1 VGDLGSLSDDPRIS
15 AADYEPGLEGNHAV
29 EPSRMRGASNIGTNL
44 QPRAPTARGHR
55 RLAAPERG
63 DRHAAVPA
71 PSGHI
76 GLFWRL
82 LIPNAAVLSAASIV
96 LIVAPPNGR
105 VLVILAGLASMLAI
119 NFVLMRHAF
128 APLERLSS
136 VMQRVDPLRPGER
149 VAIEGARSEVSML
162 AETFNEM
169 LERLESERRESGRRS
184 MLAQESERRRVA
196 TDLHDEIGQSL
207 TALVLQLK
215 QASDR
220 EGPDTATQHEL
231 VASAEQTLAEVRSI
245 ARRLRPEALDDLG
258 LRSALLALAAR
269 LEEAGRL
276 SIDVRV
282 APDLPSLPAEVEL
295 VIYRVAQ
302 ESLTNV
308 LRHADAQQARVDL
321 RLESDT
327 LILEVV
333 DDGRGFDVAAEHSV
347 GGVLGMR
354 ERGLLVG
361 GAITLESQP
370 ADGTRVRL
378 TVPHR

>member
-1 VGDLGSLSDDPRIS
+1 
-15 AADYEPGLEGNHAV
+15 
-29 EPSRMRGASNIGTNL
+29 MRGACKIGTNL
-44 QPRAPTARGHR
+44 DSRAPAARGHR
-55 RLAAPERG
+55 RLGAQERG
-63 DRHAAVPA
+63 DRHAVVRVP
-71 PSGHI
+71 SRYI

-82 LIPNAAVLSAASIV
+82 LVPNAAVLSAASIV

-136 VMQRVDPLRPGER
+136 VMQRVDPLQPGER

-162 AETFNEM
+162 AETFNQM
-169 LERLESERRESGRRS
+169 LERLESERRESGRRA
-184 MLAQESERRRVA
+184 MLAQEAERHRVA
-196 TDLHDEIGQSL
+196 SDLHDEIGQSL
-207 TALVLQLK
+207 TALVLRLK
-215 QASDR
+215 NAADR
-220 EGPDTATQHEL
+220 EPSDTAALHEL
-231 VASAEQTLAEVRSI
+231 VASAEEILADVRSV

-269 LEEAGRL
+269 LEEAGGL
-276 SIDVRV
+276 SVEVRI
-282 APDLPSLPAEVEL
+282 ARDLPSLLAEVEL

-308 LRHADAQQARVDL
+308 LRHADARHARVEL
-321 RLESDT
+321 RLESDA
-327 LILEVV
+327 LILEVA
-333 DDGRGFDVAAEHSV
+333 DDGRGFDVAAQHSV
-347 GGVLGMR
+347 GGLLGMR

-361 GAITLESQP
+361 GAIALESQP
-370 ADGTRVRL
+370 PEGTRVRL

>member
-1 VGDLGSLSDDPRIS
+1 
-15 AADYEPGLEGNHAV
+15 
-29 EPSRMRGASNIGTNL
+29 
-44 QPRAPTARGHR
+44 
-55 RLAAPERG
+55 
-63 DRHAAVPA
+63 
-71 PSGHI
+71 
-76 GLFWRL
+76 
-82 LIPNAAVLSAASIV
+82 LIPNAAVLSAASVV

-105 VLVILAGLASMLAI
+105 VLVVLAGLASMLAI

-136 VMQRVDPLRPGER
+136 LMQRVDPLQPGER

-169 LERLESERRESGRRS
+169 LERLESERRESGRRA
-184 MLAQESERRRVA
+184 MLAQEAERRRVA
-196 TDLHDEIGQSL
+196 SDLHDEIGQSL

-215 QASDR
+215 QAADPER
-220 EGPDTATQHEL
+220 PDTAALRGL
-231 VASAEQTLAEVRSI
+231 VASAEEILAEVRSV

-269 LEEAGRL
+269 LQEAGGL
-276 SIDVRV
+276 SVHVRI
-282 APDLPSLPAEVEL
+282 APDLPSLPAELEL

-308 LRHADAQQARVDL
+308 LRHAGARHAGVEL
-321 RLESDT
+321 RFDSDT

-333 DDGRGFDVAAEHSV
+333 DDGCGFDIAAEHPD

-370 ADGTRVRL
+370 SDGTRVRL
-378 TVPHR
+378 TVPHP

>member
-1 VGDLGSLSDDPRIS
+1 
-15 AADYEPGLEGNHAV
+15 
-29 EPSRMRGASNIGTNL
+29 MTGASNIGTNL
-44 QPRAPTARGHR
+44 HSRAPIARDRGR
-55 RLAAPERG
+55 RAASERG
-63 DRHAAVPA
+63 GRRAAVPA

-82 LIPNAAVLSAASIV
+82 LISNAAVLSAASVV

-105 VLVILAGLASMLAI
+105 VLVVLAGLACMLAI

-162 AETFNEM
+162 AGTFNEM
-169 LERLESERRESGRRS
+169 LERLESERRESGRRA
-184 MLAQESERRRVA
+184 MLAQEAERRRVA
-196 TDLHDEIGQSL
+196 SDLHDEIGQSL

-215 QASDR
+215 QAANR
-220 EGPDTATQHEL
+220 ECPDTAALREL
-231 VASAEQTLAEVRSI
+231 VASAEQILAEVRSV

-258 LRSALLALAAR
+258 LRSALLALAER
-269 LEEAGRL
+269 LEEAGGL
-276 SIDVRV
+276 SVHVRI
-282 APDLPSLPAEVEL
+282 APDLPSLPAAVEL

-308 LRHADAQQARVDL
+308 LRHADARHARVEL
-321 RLESDT
+321 RLDSHT

-333 DDGRGFDVAAEHSV
+333 DDGCGFDVAAEHPD

-361 GAITLESQP
+361 GRITLESQP
-370 ADGTRVRL
+370 SEGTRVRL
-378 TVPHR
+378 TVPN

>member
-1 VGDLGSLSDDPRIS
+1 MS
-15 AADYEPGLEGNHAV
+15 
-29 EPSRMRGASNIGTNL
+29 GAYNIGTNL
-44 QPRAPTARGHR
+44 HSRVPTARGQL
-55 RLAAPERG
+55 RLSAPERG
-63 DRHAAVPA
+63 DPHAAVPA
-71 PSGHI
+71 PRGHI

-96 LIVAPPNGR
+96 LMVAPPNGR
-105 VLVILAGLASMLAI
+105 VLVILAGLVGMLAI

-136 VMQRVDPLRPGER
+136 VMQRVDPLQPGER
-149 VAIEGARSEVSML
+149 VSIEGARSEVSML

-169 LERLESERRESGRRS
+169 LERLESERRESGRRA
-184 MLAQESERRRVA
+184 MLAQEAERGRVA
-196 TDLHDEIGQSL
+196 SDLHDEIGQSL

-215 QASDR
+215 QAAYR
-220 EGPDTATQHEL
+220 ERPDTAALREL
-231 VASAEQTLAEVRSI
+231 VTSAEEILAEVRSV

-269 LEEAGRL
+269 LEEAGGL
-276 SIDVRV
+276 SVDVRI

-295 VIYRVAQ
+295 VLYRVAQ

-308 LRHADAQQARVDL
+308 LRHANALHARVEL
-321 RLESDT
+321 RLESDS

-333 DDGRGFDVAAEHSV
+333 DDGCGFDVAAGHSV
-347 GGVLGMR
+347 GGLRAMR

-370 ADGTRVRL
+370 PEGTRVRL